1 MLYNIPLFQCFVSPC
16 NVYPVLFIVVDF
28 IIHRQIRG
36 GDRDAL
42 SPRPISFILTVRKRS
57 LGQGDVLTPVC
68 HSVHGGLH
76 RGRGLGRHLPAP
88 HQIARDTVNEQA
100 VCILLECILVMQF
113 WQKLIIGWCT
123 AFWGSHFPLW
133 KILDP
138 PLKCYF
144 KYHSWQQ
151 RINFNQTNPCLH
163 K

>member
-76 RGRGLGRHLPAP
+76 PGGVGQTPPCPPSNSTGYGQRASGMHPFGMHSCHAVLAKTNNRLVYRLLGLTL
-88 HQIARDTVNEQA
+88 
-100 VCILLECILVMQF
+100 
-113 WQKLIIGWCT
+113 
-123 AFWGSHFPLW
+123 
-133 KILDP
+133 P
-138 PLKCYF
+138 PLENTGSATEMLF
-144 KYHSWQQ
+144 
-151 RINFNQTNPCLH
+151 
-163 K
+163 